1 MNIQIINTSDVEAAT
16 GRRQL
21 HGLWTMAR
29 DVTRNEAN
37 RVIKKV
43 RSNNMLNQ
51 SNITCIGS
59 TKDLRS
65 DFDQIE
71 G

>member
-29 DVTRNEAN
+29 DVTRNESL
-37 RVIKKV
+37 KK
-43 RSNNMLNQ
+43 SDPNNMLNQ